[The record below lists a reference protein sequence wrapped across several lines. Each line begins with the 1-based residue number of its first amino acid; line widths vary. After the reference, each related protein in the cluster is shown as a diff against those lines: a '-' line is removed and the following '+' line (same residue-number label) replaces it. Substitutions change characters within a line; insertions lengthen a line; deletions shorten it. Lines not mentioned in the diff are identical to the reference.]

1 MRNRLFTLILITIS
15 LFAKAQ
21 SPKDKETIYATMD
34 RQMADWNRGDI
45 DSFMNG
51 YWESDSLMF
60 VGKAGITYGYKATHE
75 GYLKRYPD
83 RATMGTLKFTYLN
96 LTFPGKDVAFL
107 VGKFHLTRPEKGD
120 LEGHYTLLWKKI
132 NGKWVVICDH
142 TSG

>member
-1 MRNRLFTLILITIS
+1 MRNRLFTIILLFIS
-15 LFAKAQ
+15 WSAMAQ
-21 SPKDKETIYATMD
+21 SSKDQETIYATLN

-60 VGKAGITYGYKATHE
+60 VGKAGVTKGYKATHE
-75 GYLKRYPD
+75 RYLKSYPD
-83 RATMGTLKFTYLN
+83 RAAMGTLKFTFLN
-96 LTFPGKDVAFL
+96 LSFPAEGVAFL

-132 NGKWVVICDH
+132 EGKWTIVCDH
-142 TSG
+142 SS